1 MKTRKFLTGMMAALL
16 AVVAG
21 AAALAD
27 TAYAQ
32 NPTPTP
38 TSTPMPTPV
47 LSVPPIPM
55 ILGGEAVGA
64 PDGFNLVARIGGYET
79 LPATIENGRY
89 LLKVSPPSSAFLD
102 EEVRIFLEGVE
113 ANERA
118 RHNPGTSNLRFT
130 LTFPHIPEAT
140 LTPTPVPVLPSTY
153 SGNIVVAGFQV
164 TPDMVLVA
172 RVGDYQTAP
181 AAILDRG
188 NFINL
193 VIIPIDKSVIGLP
206 VEFFLNGE
214 PSTPPA
220 HGIFEPDTQK
230 NVSLVF
236 ERVPPTATP
245 VPPTATPIPPTATP
259 VPPTSTPVPPTSTP
273 VPPTATPVPPTAT
286 PVPPTATPVPPTAT
300 PVPPTATPEPPPP
313 TQAPPTAV
321 VVEPE
326 PEENGGGACSAASRG
341 LPFGEAAGNALML
354 FAPLA
359 LLGGAKHARS
369 RRRKKAASGERG

>member
-16 AVVAG
+16 AVVMG
-21 AAALAD
+21 AAALSD

-38 TSTPMPTPV
+38 TPGAL

-64 PDGFNLVARIGGYET
+64 PDGFNLVARIGAYET
-79 LPATIENGRY
+79 QSATIEGGRY
-89 LLKVSPPSSAFLD
+89 LLTVSPPSSAYLN

-113 ANERA
+113 ANERI
-118 RHNPGTSNLRFT
+118 RHNPGTSHLRFD
-130 LTFPHIPEAT
+130 LTFPQIPEAT

-164 TPDMVLVA
+164 TSDMTLVA
-172 RVGDYQTAP
+172 RVGDYQTAR
-181 AAILDRG
+181 AAILDG
-188 NFINL
+188 GDFINL
-193 VIIPIDKSVIGLP
+193 VVIPTDEALIGLP
-206 VEFFLNGE
+206 VYFFLNGA

-220 HGIFEPDTQK
+220 HGVFEPNTQK
-230 NVSLVF
+230 SVSLVF
-236 ERVPPTATP
+236 ESIPPTETPIPPTETP
-245 VPPTATPIPPTATP
+245 VPPTETPIPPTE
-259 VPPTSTPVPPTSTP
+259 TP

-300 PVPPTATPEPPPP
+300 PVPPTATPVPPTATPVPPPPP

-326 PEENGGGACSAASRG
+326 PEENGGGACSAPSRG

-359 LLGGAKHARS
+359 LLGGAKHARN
-369 RRRKKAASGERG
+369 RRRKAERAKRG

>member
-16 AVVAG
+16 VAAMG
-21 AAALAD
+21 AAALAG

-38 TSTPMPTPV
+38 TPGIL
-47 LSVPPIPM
+47 LSVPPLPM
-55 ILGGEAVGA
+55 ALVGEAVGA
-64 PDGFNLVARIGGYET
+64 PDGFNLVARIGAYET
-79 LPATIENGRY
+79 QTATVTDSRY
-89 LLKVSPPSSAFLD
+89 LLTVSPPSSAYLN

-113 ANERA
+113 ANERIPY
-118 RHNPGTSNLRFT
+118 NPGTNHFNFD
-130 LTFPHIPEAT
+130 LTFPQIPEAT
-140 LTPTPVPVLPSTY
+140 LTPTPVPVLPATY
-153 SGNIVVAGFQV
+153 EGSIVVAGFQV
-164 TPDMVLVA
+164 TPDMTLVA
-172 RVGDYQTAP
+172 RVGDYQSGR
-181 AAILDRG
+181 AAILDGGR
-188 NFINL
+188 FINL
-193 VIIPIDKSVIGLP
+193 VVIPTDETLIGLP
-206 VEFFLNGE
+206 VEFFLNGV

-220 HGIFEPDTQK
+220 HGVFEPGARP

-245 VPPTATPIPPTATP
+245 VPPTATPVPPTATP
-259 VPPTSTPVPPTSTP
+259 VPPTATPVPPTATP

-326 PEENGGGACSAASRG
+326 PENGGGACSASVG
-341 LPFGEAAGNALML
+341 MPFGEAAGNALML

-369 RRRKKAASGERG
+369 RRRRKVDAAKRG

>member
-1 MKTRKFLTGMMAALL
+1 MAALL
-16 AVVAG
+16 VAAMG
-21 AAALAD
+21 AAALAG

-38 TSTPMPTPV
+38 TSGPL
-47 LSVPPIPM
+47 LSVPPLPM
-55 ILGGEAVGA
+55 ALVGEAVGA
-64 PDGFNLVARIGGYET
+64 PDGFNLVARIGAYET
-79 LPATIENGRY
+79 QTATVADGRY
-89 LLKVSPPSSAFLD
+89 LLTVSPPSSAYLN

-113 ANERA
+113 ANERIPY
-118 RHNPGTSNLRFT
+118 NPGTNHFNFD
-130 LTFPHIPEAT
+130 LTFPQIPEAT

-153 SGNIVVAGFQV
+153 EGSIVVAGFQV
-164 TPDMVLVA
+164 TPDMTLVA
-172 RVGDYQTAP
+172 RVGDYQSGR
-181 AAILDRG
+181 AAILDGGR
-188 NFINL
+188 FINL
-193 VIIPIDKSVIGLP
+193 VVIPTDETLIGLP
-206 VEFFLNGE
+206 VEFFLNGV

-220 HGIFEPDTQK
+220 HGVFEPGARP

-245 VPPTATPIPPTATP
+245 VPPTATPVPPTATP
-259 VPPTSTPVPPTSTP
+259 VPPTATPVPPTATP

-313 TQAPPTAV
+313 PTPVPPTAV

-326 PEENGGGACSAASRG
+326 PENGGGACSASVG
-341 LPFGEAAGNALML
+341 MPFGEAAGNALML

-369 RRRKKAASGERG
+369 RRRRGDAAKR